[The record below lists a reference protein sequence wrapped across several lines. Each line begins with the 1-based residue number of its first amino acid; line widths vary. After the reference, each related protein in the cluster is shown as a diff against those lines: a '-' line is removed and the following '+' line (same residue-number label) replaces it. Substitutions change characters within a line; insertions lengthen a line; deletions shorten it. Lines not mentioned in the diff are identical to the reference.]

1 MRQTLH
7 KHQTNSITMSL
18 AKLKVFSQY
27 AKASMTEVLQQQT
40 ELFNGA
46 TRGAIVLAVKPQD
59 GDFSDLSFWK
69 RMEGLVRRRN
79 AYGTGTVTAIDLEQL
94 QDTSVKVAAG
104 TPPVN
109 IPPSRM
115 KWILK
120 EPKEQAVVYGQQLA
134 VEMLADMLNVSIA
147 AARSALVQAGM
158 TYNGKA
164 NKLSWLTLN
173 SGQALFGDR
182 ASRLAAWVTHSKP
195 VFDLW
200 EGNLT
205 NANNLFTFGTV
216 NVIADPWGRP
226 VIMTDSPDLVNPTGI
241 DDGDGSSADGD
252 AGGAVA
258 VPSYYSLGLVPGAV
272 SVMDNG
278 DFEQNIET
286 KNGDE
291 NILRTIQSEW
301 SFNVGVKGFA
311 WDKTN
316 GGKSPTSAALGTGTN
331 WDKYASSNKDL
342 AGVVIETK

>member
-1 MRQTLH
+1 
-7 KHQTNSITMSL
+7 MSL

-27 AKASMTEVLQQQT
+27 AKASMTEVLTQQT

-46 TRGAIVLAVKPQD
+46 TRGAIVLSVKPQD
-59 GDFSDLSFWK
+59 GDFSDMSFWK
-69 RMEGLVRRRN
+69 RMEGLIRRRN
-79 AYGTGTVTAIDLEQL
+79 AYGSGAVTAIDLEQL

-120 EPKEQAVVYGQQLA
+120 EPREQAVVYGQQLA
-134 VEMLADMLNVSIA
+134 IEMLADMLNVSIA
-147 AARSALVQAGM
+147 AARAALVQEGSNVYDGTA
-158 TYNGKA
+158 A
-164 NKLSWLTLN
+164 KLSWLALN
-173 SGQALFGDR
+173 SGQSKFGDR
-182 ASRLAAWVTHSKP
+182 ASRIAAWVTHSKP

-258 VPSYYSLGLVPGAV
+258 VPSYFTLGLVPGAV

-286 KNGDE
+286 TNGDE
-291 NILRTIQSEW
+291 NIQRTIQSEW

-316 GGKSPTSAALGTGTN
+316 GGKSPSTAALGTGTN
-331 WDKYASSNKDL
+331 WDKYASSTKDL
-342 AGVVIETK
+342 AGVVVESK

>member
-1 MRQTLH
+1 
-7 KHQTNSITMSL
+7 MSL
-18 AKLKVFSQY
+18 DKLKVFSQY

-46 TRGAIVLAVKPQD
+46 TRGAIVLSVKPQD

-79 AYGTGTVTAIDLEQL
+79 AYGSGTVSAIDLEQL

-104 TPPVN
+104 TPPVS

-120 EPKEQAVVYGQQLA
+120 QPKEQAVVYGQQLA
-134 VEMLADMLNVSIA
+134 VEMIADMLNVSIA
-147 AARSALVQAGM
+147 AARAALVQEGSNVHDGTAG
-158 TYNGKA
+158 
-164 NKLSWLTLN
+164 KLSWVMLN
-173 SGQALFGDR
+173 SGQSKFGDR
-182 ASRLAAWVTHSKP
+182 ASRIAAWVTHSKP

-205 NANNLFTFGTV
+205 NASNLFTFGTV

-226 VIMTDSPDLVNPTGI
+226 VIMTDSPDLIDPEGI
-241 DDGDGSSADGD
+241 AAAVPADPGPAAD
-252 AGGAVA
+252 A
-258 VPSYYSLGLVPGAV
+258 VPSFFTLGLVSGAV

-286 KNGDE
+286 TNGDE
-291 NILRTIQSEW
+291 NIQRTIQSEW
-301 SFNVGVKGFA
+301 SYNVGVKGFA

-316 GGKSPTSAALGTGTN
+316 GGKSPTSAAIGTGTN
-331 WDKYASSNKDL
+331 WDKYSSSTKDL
-342 AGVVIETK
+342 AGVVIESK

>member
-1 MRQTLH
+1 
-7 KHQTNSITMSL
+7 MSL

-27 AKASMTEVLQQQT
+27 AKGSMTEVLQQQV

-46 TRGAIVLAVKPQD
+46 TRGAITLAVKPND

-69 RMEGLVRRRN
+69 RIEGLVRRRN
-79 AYGTGTVTAIDLEQL
+79 AYGTGTVTAVDLEQL

-134 VEMLADMLNVSIA
+134 VEMLADMLNISVA
-147 AARSALVQAGM
+147 AVRAALVQNGSA
-158 TYNGKA
+158 TLYNGKA
-164 NKLSWLTLN
+164 GKLSWLALN
-173 SGQALFGDR
+173 KGQALFGDR
-182 ASRLAAWVTHSKP
+182 ASNLACWVTHSKP
-195 VFDLW
+195 IFDLW

-205 NANNLFTFGTV
+205 NAERLFTFGGV
-216 NVIADPWGRP
+216 AVISDPWGRP
-226 VIMTDSPDLVNPTGI
+226 IIMTDSPDLINATGI
-241 DDGDGSSADGD
+241 DDGDGSNADGD
-252 AGGAVA
+252 AGGVVA

-286 KNGDE
+286 SNGDE
-291 NILRTIQSEW
+291 NIKRTIQSEW
-301 SFNVGVKGFA
+301 SYNVGIKGFA
-311 WDKTN
+311 WDKTS
-316 GGKSPTSAALGTGTN
+316 GGKSPNSAALGTGTN
-331 WDKYASSNKDL
+331 WDKYASSTKDL
-342 AGVVIETK
+342 AGVVVETQ